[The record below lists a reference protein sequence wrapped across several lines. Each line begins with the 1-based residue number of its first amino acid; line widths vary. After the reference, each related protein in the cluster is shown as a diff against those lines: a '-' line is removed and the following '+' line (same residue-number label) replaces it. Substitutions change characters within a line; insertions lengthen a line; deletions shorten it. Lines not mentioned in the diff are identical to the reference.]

1 MRGSKFFQ
9 ALDVNWDQLPREFDL
24 GRSARTKYQVTYLVG
39 RAQHFAQNSDE
50 IRWRRLRWSTWC
62 SWLLATHFLGNFFQ
76 DWSVKILYARN
87 RVKNLSLRTNS
98 TAIAYIK
105 ANVRQGQGRELD
117 RVRSLKE
124 KGAGNMATYRDPVS
138 CFAPLEVIERLL
150 EIRVEAGFSPAVY
163 LLSPDDLADYLDAY
177 GFDVYA
183 LSEAEAEFHFGDY
196 RAPLAPGGDH
206 AHCSLTAH

>member
-1 MRGSKFFQ
+1 
-9 ALDVNWDQLPREFDL
+9 
-24 GRSARTKYQVTYLVG
+24 
-39 RAQHFAQNSDE
+39 
-50 IRWRRLRWSTWC
+50 
-62 SWLLATHFLGNFFQ
+62 
-76 DWSVKILYARN
+76 
-87 RVKNLSLRTNS
+87 LRTS
-98 TAIAYIK
+98 
-105 ANVRQGQGRELD
+105 NVRSTESTVVENLD
-117 RVRSLKE
+117 RATKLKRKALE
-124 KGAGNMATYRDPVS
+124 NMATYRDPVR

>member
-1 MRGSKFFQ
+1 M
-9 ALDVNWDQLPREFDL
+9 N
-24 GRSARTKYQVTYLVG
+24 
-39 RAQHFAQNSDE
+39 
-50 IRWRRLRWSTWC
+50 IC
-62 SWLLATHFLGNFFQ
+62 
-76 DWSVKILYARN
+76 
-87 RVKNLSLRTNS
+87 RVKNKLVS
-98 TAIAYIK
+98 TC
-105 ANVRQGQGRELD
+105 VHQSGRSNKNTDELKMG
-117 RVRSLKE
+117 RVHEIDK

-150 EIRVEAGFSPAVY
+150 EIRVEAGYSPAVY

>member
-1 MRGSKFFQ
+1 LIQELFAVLARQKTARDQ
-9 ALDVNWDQLPREFDL
+9 KIALKNKLLWFDVHP
-24 GRSARTKYQVTYLVG
+24 S
-39 RAQHFAQNSDE
+39 
-50 IRWRRLRWSTWC
+50 RRYSTG
-62 SWLLATHFLGNFFQ
+62 AVN
-76 DWSVKILYARN
+76 RN
-87 RVKNLSLRTNS
+87 
-98 TAIAYIK
+98 
-105 ANVRQGQGRELD
+105 LD
-117 RVRSLKE
+117 RVPKLK
-124 KGAGNMATYRDPVS
+124 KGAENMATYRDPVT

-150 EIRVEAGFSPAVY
+150 EIRVEAGYTPAVY

>member
-1 MRGSKFFQ
+1 MSNNLDRGPEFRGK
-9 ALDVNWDQLPREFDL
+9 ALD
-24 GRSARTKYQVTYLVG
+24 T
-39 RAQHFAQNSDE
+39 
-50 IRWRRLRWSTWC
+50 
-62 SWLLATHFLGNFFQ
+62 
-76 DWSVKILYARN
+76 
-87 RVKNLSLRTNS
+87 
-98 TAIAYIK
+98 
-105 ANVRQGQGRELD
+105 
-117 RVRSLKE
+117 
-124 KGAGNMATYRDPVS
+124 MATYRDPVT

-150 EIRVEAGFSPAVY
+150 EIRVEAGYSPAVY

>member
-1 MRGSKFFQ
+1 MFAAHIGTFC
-9 ALDVNWDQLPREFDL
+9 
-24 GRSARTKYQVTYLVG
+24 LVG
-39 RAQHFAQNSDE
+39 LSNEATSFANEYLSVKNK
-50 IRWRRLRWSTWC
+50 
-62 SWLLATHFLGNFFQ
+62 LLAFAVHQ
-76 DWSVKILYARN
+76 SVRSK
-87 RVKNLSLRTNS
+87 VS
-98 TAIAYIK
+98 TADE
-105 ANVRQGQGRELD
+105 NLD
-117 RVRSLKE
+117 RATEIEK

-150 EIRVEAGFSPAVY
+150 EIRVEAGYSPAVY

>member
-1 MRGSKFFQ
+1 LRKFGGGGVAELMGCSVLILQKGTFRWCRASK
-9 ALDVNWDQLPREFDL
+9 EMY
-24 GRSARTKYQVTYLVG
+24 G
-39 RAQHFAQNSDE
+39 DE
-50 IRWRRLRWSTWC
+50 QTTW
-62 SWLLATHFLGNFFQ
+62 
-76 DWSVKILYARN
+76 
-87 RVKNLSLRTNS
+87 SLRTS
-98 TAIAYIK
+98 KQLIQK
-105 ANVRQGQGRELD
+105 RRGRTNWTES
-117 RVRSLKE
+117 RIFE
-124 KGAGNMATYRDPVS
+124 KKGRLLNMATYRDPVT